1 MPAFLAK
8 VYGINRSM
16 VTGQSQDDR
25 SYAYCSLQSLLN
37 TDAKNV
43 FNTSFVIFADKEK
56 IGSEGDAGANSYFI
70 ENIIIEL
77 LKLNFS
83 KQ

>member
-1 MPAFLAK
+1 
-8 VYGINRSM
+8 
-16 VTGQSQDDR
+16 
-25 SYAYCSLQSLLN
+25 LLN